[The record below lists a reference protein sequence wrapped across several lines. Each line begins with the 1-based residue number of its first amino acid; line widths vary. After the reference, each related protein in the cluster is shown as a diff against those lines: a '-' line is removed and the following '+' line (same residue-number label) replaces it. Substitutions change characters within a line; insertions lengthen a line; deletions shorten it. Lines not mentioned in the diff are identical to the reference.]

1 MFAIAV
7 IQAEH
12 RNLGMTMLCLQKIF
26 DDMEHHNRK
35 VDHRL
40 LDSIMKYVESFLYRF
55 HHPKEDDYLFPAILR
70 HHPAAESLIDK
81 LQSDHEAG
89 AGACASLRQ
98 ALSDFASEAISF
110 PDLQYEVKNFVSNER
125 KHVRL
130 EETELLPLARKHL
143 SESDWEPIDRAF
155 RNNDDPLFGPK
166 PRKEYQ
172 DLSQIIHSA
181 CLFDSPVL

>member
-98 ALSDFASEAISF
+98 ALSDFASEAMHTRQQRSV
-110 PDLQYEVKNFVSNER
+110 P
-125 KHVRL
+125 
-130 EETELLPLARKHL
+130 
-143 SESDWEPIDRAF
+143 ESAVADRYGLGYTQRIF
-155 RNNDDPLFGPK
+155 IRYLWPPM
-166 PRKEYQ
+166 R
-172 DLSQIIHSA
+172 
-181 CLFDSPVL
+181 